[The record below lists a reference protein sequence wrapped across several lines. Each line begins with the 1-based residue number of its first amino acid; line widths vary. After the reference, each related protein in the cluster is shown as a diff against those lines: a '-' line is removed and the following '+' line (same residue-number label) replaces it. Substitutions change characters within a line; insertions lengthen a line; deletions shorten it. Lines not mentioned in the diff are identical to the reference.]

1 MPIYEYQ
8 CSKCDHQLEAIQKFS
23 DAPLIECPACHETA
37 LKKLISA
44 ASFRLKGGGW
54 YETDFKKEGR
64 KQLAESD
71 SGADSSARASGSS
84 ESASPDSAK
93 KSSANGDSSP
103 KPETTAKKT
112 TADTAKKS

>member
-23 DAPLIECPACHETA
+23 DTPLSECPACHETA

-71 SGADSSARASGSS
+71 SGTDSNSKAAGSS
-84 ESASPDSAK
+84 ESTSPDSAK
-93 KSSANGDSSP
+93 KSSDSGDSSP
-103 KPETTAKKT
+103 KTETTAKKT

>member
-8 CSKCDHQLEAIQKFS
+8 CSKCEHKLEAIQKFS
-23 DAPLIECPACHETA
+23 DAPLTECPACHESA

-71 SGADSSARASGSS
+71 SGSDPNAKAAGSAGSDSKDSAR
-84 ESASPDSAK
+84 
-93 KSSANGDSSP
+93 KSSDSGDSGA
-103 KPETTAKKT
+103 KTDTAVKKT